1 MDETYEIH
9 ILKASFLS
17 IKNYIYVIVDKVTRE
32 AAIIDPSW
40 DIMGIVDLLGDI
52 DARLTTILL
61 THSHFDHVNLVKSL
75 LKEFYPRV
83 YMSAE
88 EISFYGFNCP
98 NLKPFHHLDTISLGH
113 TDITFISTPGHT
125 AGGAC
130 FLLSGSIFTGD
141 TIFIEGCGICSS
153 KGGGSPEKMFKSI
166 QYLKRIL
173 NPTAFVY
180 PAHSYGKQPGYPFS
194 YLLENNI
201 YFLIDKKDMFINFR
215 MRKNQKK
222 LFDFK

>member
-9 ILKASFLS
+9 ILKASLLS
-17 IKNYIYVIVDKVTRE
+17 FKNYIYVVVDRVTRE
-32 AAIIDPSW
+32 AAIIDPAW
-40 DIMGIVDLLGDI
+40 DIKGIVNLLGDI
-52 DARLTTILL
+52 GAKLTTILL

-75 LKEFYPRV
+75 LKEFNPRV

-98 NLKPFHHLDTISLGH
+98 NLNSFHHLDTINLGY

-130 FLLSGSIFTGD
+130 YLLSGSIFTGD

-153 KGGGSPEKMFKSI
+153 KGGSPEKIFESI
-166 QYLKRIL
+166 QYIKTIL
-173 NPTAFVY
+173 NPKVQVY
-180 PAHSYGKQPGYPFS
+180 PAHSYGKKPGYPLS
-194 YLLENNI
+194 YLMENNI
-201 YFLIDKKDMFINFR
+201 YFLIDKKDIFISFR
-215 MRKNQKK
+215 MRKNQKN
-222 LFDFK
+222 LFEFK